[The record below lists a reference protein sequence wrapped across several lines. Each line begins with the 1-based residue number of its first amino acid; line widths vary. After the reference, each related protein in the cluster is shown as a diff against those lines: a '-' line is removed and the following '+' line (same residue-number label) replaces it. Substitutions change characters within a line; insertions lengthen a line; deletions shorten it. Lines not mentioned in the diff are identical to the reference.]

1 MHPHLHICIHTLATQ
16 VSFAK
21 MAQSLDNTSSEALN
35 TLVQSLAAKVD
46 AALAPLTR
54 LKWGEMEE
62 VGDQSAYVNAVQAA
76 LDAAAKAGGG
86 VAWLPANGTFMFG
99 AGVAAFGHG
108 YDGVTLRIDG
118 AVTVPKPSPRAA
130 GVWPACA
137 PGWGGGT
144 NGTLPVCYM
153 VEAYNVDGFTLTSGA
168 GPAILS
174 GFLCNIVMLSGFVCC
189 PSR

>member
-1 MHPHLHICIHTLATQ
+1 MHPHLQTYIHTLATQ

-76 LDAAAKAGGG
+76 LDETVAPLRARLAKGYFASLLDKTASLLMTRFGAHLLRIRRVSDAGVQQLLLDLTALKPSLWGCPRAWAAARGPG
-86 VAWLPANGTFMFG
+86 VARGL
-99 AGVAAFGHG
+99 GVA
-108 YDGVTLRIDG
+108 R
-118 AVTVPKPSPRAA
+118 AVVEAAAEEHPRAGRRA
-130 GVWPACA
+130 MS
-137 PGWGGGT
+137 GW
-144 NGTLPVCYM
+144 
-153 VEAYNVDGFTLTSGA
+153 
-168 GPAILS
+168 
-174 GFLCNIVMLSGFVCC
+174 
-189 PSR
+189 

>member
-1 MHPHLHICIHTLATQ
+1 MDDYRDYFAATSTKTDDTDRAAIDGGSKIFN
-16 VSFAK
+16 VFSFG
-21 MAQSLDNTSSEALN
+21 
-35 TLVQSLAAKVD
+35 AAGD
-46 AALAPLTR
+46 GTR
-54 LKWGEMEE
+54 N
-62 VGDQSAYVNAVQAA
+62 DTAAVQAA

-153 VEAYNVDGFTLTSGA
+153 IEAYNVDGFVLTSGA